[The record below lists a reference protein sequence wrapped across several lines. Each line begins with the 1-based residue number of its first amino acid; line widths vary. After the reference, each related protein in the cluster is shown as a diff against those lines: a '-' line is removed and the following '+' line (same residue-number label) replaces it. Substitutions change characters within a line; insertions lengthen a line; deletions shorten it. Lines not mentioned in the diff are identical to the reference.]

1 MRLMCLFR
9 CFATLPLYSLV
20 HPADAKQMHTGCQEV
35 HPRCRHQQQGSGGEQ
50 GFSSVRWCQRRL
62 RRRTL
67 RAVCGRCSQELDQ
80 LASLSVAASDSTA
93 PVRPSARGQSA
104 RFAPL
109 SPPATGSL
117 MLRHCRPPPH
127 TYQHTTKR
135 RVRRQEVERAWG
147 MGWAAVGS
155 VGCLT
160 PRALKEGTQLQSHRG
175 GRLAWARRG
184 LSTGAKA
191 VTRSAAAKLRL
202 LGTLPQGPARSSHLA
217 GGQPLRR
224 F

>member
-1 MRLMCLFR
+1 VI
-9 CFATLPLYSLV
+9 P
-20 HPADAKQMHTGCQEV
+20 P
-35 HPRCRHQQQGSGGEQ
+35 CRSHINK
-50 GFSSVRWCQRRL
+50 RA
-62 RRRTL
+62 
-67 RAVCGRCSQELDQ
+67 RAVSSIRSA
-80 LASLSVAASDSTA
+80 LASSYGKLDAPALPTA
-93 PVRPSARGQSA
+93 TTHISA
-104 RFAPL
+104 
-109 SPPATGSL
+109 
-117 MLRHCRPPPH
+117 H
-127 TYQHTTKR
+127 YQTTS
-135 RVRRQEVERAWG
+135 QTSEVERAWG

-202 LGTLPQGPARSSHLA
+202 LETLPQGPARSSHLA